1 MMGTGILTATAAAR
15 RLRTGVALVAVCAML
30 SSCASGIAYNDFDEA
45 GGIPKKD
52 YENLLGR
59 RPPAPQAGAAASAEP
74 PIPNFQSVIAAPAA
88 PELADTRRVSVSV
101 TEATP
106 VRDILI
112 ELTRKAN
119 VDLEMD
125 PRISGGIILTATD
138 RPFIDVIDRIAD
150 LAELRY
156 TFQRNTLKIELDDPF
171 MEQYQIDALNVQRT
185 ASSSA
190 SSSTDANSASQVL
203 GGGGG
208 GGGQNKSETSVTS
221 SSRSNFWGD
230 ISTNISE
237 ILDNIQSRRP
247 TQIADGSAA
256 FVPDVAAPSSPAA
269 PAPPAAAPA
278 SGGAAAA
285 GGGAPAGGILGA
297 AAALTQGRQAQL
309 DANLAMDKAAIPPV
323 GATAAATAPA
333 PTVRNSTFSVNAQ
346 SGIITVFATQ
356 RQHKAV
362 ASYLRS
368 IRDSIMQQVLIEAKI
383 IEVTL
388 DDQHRTGI
396 DWTALLGPN
405 NDLVVT
411 SNFNRSVVPPT
422 FADPTISAA
431 WSNGDGDL
439 SIAAQLVK
447 QFGTVRTLSS
457 PRLTVINNQVA
468 MLKVAR
474 NQVFFDLQVQ
484 EETNQ
489 VSNIRRITV
498 DSEIKTVPVG
508 IIISVQPAVNPVTR
522 QINLSLRPSITRI
535 TGFVDDPGVALQ
547 VSSINRDNP
556 NPVNVTSQIP
566 IIETR
571 EVDSVVTLQSGQT
584 IVMGGLMQEES
595 RTQREGLPGAM
606 DLPLVGQAVS
616 QNIKENSVTEL
627 VIFIRATV
635 ANGPGTIHDEDI
647 RLYKRFAPDPRPI
660 VF

>member
-1 MMGTGILTATAAAR
+1 MTGTGILTAAAAVT
-15 RLRTGVALVAVCAML
+15 RLRSGVALVAMCAML
-30 SSCASGIAYNDFDEA
+30 GSCATGASFNDFDQA

-59 RPPAPQAGAAASAEP
+59 RAPAAQPGAAASAEP
-74 PIPNFQSVIAAPAA
+74 PIPNFQSVIAAPSA

-112 ELTRKAN
+112 ELARKAN

-125 PRISGGIILTATD
+125 PRITGGIILTATD
-138 RPFIDVIDRIAD
+138 RPFIDVIDRIAE

-156 TFQRNTLKIELDDPF
+156 TFQRNTLKVELDDPF
-171 MEQYQIDALNVQRT
+171 MEQYQIDALNVQRS

-190 SSSTDANSASQVL
+190 SSSTDANSASQAL

-221 SSRSNFWGD
+221 STRSDFWGQ

-237 ILDNIQSRRP
+237 ILNNIQSRRS
-247 TQIADGSAA
+247 TQTPQGAAA
-256 FVPDVAAPSSPAA
+256 FVPDVVPAADTASAAAPG
-269 PAPPAAAPA
+269 AAAPA
-278 SGGAAAA
+278 GGLAGAAAN
-285 GGGAPAGGILGA
+285 L
-297 AAALTQGRQAQL
+297 LGRQAQV
-309 DANLAMDKAAIPPV
+309 DSILAQDNAPVPPAGVAGASAAVAPP
-323 GATAAATAPA
+323 
-333 PTVRNSTFSVNAQ
+333 PTVLNSTFSVNPQ

-362 ASYLRS
+362 ATYLRN

-388 DDQHRTGI
+388 DDQYRTGI

-405 NDLVVT
+405 NDLVIT

-431 WSNGDGDL
+431 WANGEGDL
-439 SIAAQLVK
+439 SVAAQLVK

-474 NQVFFDLQVQ
+474 NQVFFDLEVQ
-484 EETNQ
+484 EETNE
-489 VSNIRRITV
+489 VSNIRRLTV
-498 DSEIKTVPVG
+498 DSEIKTIPVG
-508 IIISVQPAVNPVTR
+508 IIISVQPAVNPATR

-595 RTQREGLPGAM
+595 RNQREGLPGAM
-606 DLPLVGQAVS
+606 DIPLLGQAVS
-616 QNIKENSVTEL
+616 QNIRENTVTEL

-647 RLYKRFAPDPRPI
+647 RLYKNFTPDPRPI

>member
-1 MMGTGILTATAAAR
+1 MTATGILAAVATAK
-15 RLRTGVALVAVCAML
+15 RLRTGTALVAICALL
-30 SSCASGIAYNDFDEA
+30 SSCSGGIAYNDFDEA

-52 YENLLGR
+52 YEGLLGR
-59 RPPAPQAGAAASAEP
+59 RAPAPQAGAAASAEP
-74 PIPNFQSVIAAPAA
+74 PIPNFQSVIAAPSA

-138 RPFIDVIDRIAD
+138 RPLIDVVDRIAE

-156 TFQRNTLKIELDDPF
+156 TFQKNTLKVELDDPY

-221 SSRSNFWGD
+221 TTRSNFWGD
-230 ISTNISE
+230 ISNNISE
-237 ILDNIQSRRP
+237 ILDNIQSRRATP
-247 TQIADGSAA
+247 VASAAAA
-256 FVPDVAAPSSPAA
+256 FVPDVTSAEQPALAGAA
-269 PAPPAAAPA
+269 PAN
-278 SGGAAAA
+278 S
-285 GGGAPAGGILGA
+285 GAPAGGAPGAGGVLGA
-297 AAALTQGRQAQL
+297 AAALNQGRQAQL
-309 DANLAMDKAAIPPV
+309 DANLAMSRV
-323 GATAAATAPA
+323 TPA
-333 PTVRNSTFSVNAQ
+333 PTAGTVSDAPAANVRNSTFSVNAQ
-346 SGIITVFATQ
+346 SGIVTVFATQ
-356 RQHKAV
+356 RQQKAI
-362 ASYLRS
+362 ATYLRS
-368 IRDSIMQQVLIEAKI
+368 IRDSVMQQVLIEAKI

-431 WSNGDGDL
+431 WSNGEGDL

-474 NQVFFDLQVQ
+474 NQVFFDLELQ

-489 VSNIRRITV
+489 VSNIRRVTV
-498 DSEIKTVPVG
+498 DSQIKTVPVG
-508 IIISVQPAVNPVTR
+508 IIISVQPAVNPATH

-535 TGFVDDPGVALQ
+535 TGFIDDPGVALQ

-584 IVMGGLMQEES
+584 IVMGGLMQEEA
-595 RTQREGLPGAM
+595 RTQREGLPGVM
-606 DLPLVGQAVS
+606 DLPLLGQAVS
-616 QNIKENSVTEL
+616 QNIKENTVTEL

-647 RLYKRFAPDPRPI
+647 RLYKNFTPDPRPI